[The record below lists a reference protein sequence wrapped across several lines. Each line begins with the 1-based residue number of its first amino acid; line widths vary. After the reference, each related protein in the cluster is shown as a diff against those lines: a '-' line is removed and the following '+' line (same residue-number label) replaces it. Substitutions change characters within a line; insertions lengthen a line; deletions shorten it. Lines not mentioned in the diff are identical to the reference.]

1 MESFKSTPH
10 SIACDAAT
18 IYSKLT
24 NPSLIQQQIEANADR
39 IDEQARQHL
48 DTVKFT
54 EDSISIQSPMGE
66 VALSLDRENSIEDER
81 VVYTAS
87 SSPVPIN
94 MVINLQSQ
102 DDGTT
107 MSTAELQLQLP
118 FFLRKMVVMK
128 HIISLSSELGM
139 TCIAEGAETVDQV
152 DLLFKNGC
160 TRVQGYFFDKPL
172 PVRDFCARLE
182 NPRYTQEH
190 SGNRKR
196 KRQA

>member
-66 VALSLDRENSIEDER
+66 VALSLDHENSIDGER

-94 MVINLQSQ
+94 MVINLEGQ

-118 FFLRKMVVMK
+118 FFLRKMVEGQ
-128 HIISLSSELGM
+128 LQ
-139 TCIAEGAETVDQV
+139 EGAERFGE
-152 DLLFKNGC
+152 LLS
-160 TRVQGYFFDKPL
+160 RIPFD
-172 PVRDFCARLE
+172 RL
-182 NPRYTQEH
+182 
-190 SGNRKR
+190 
-196 KRQA
+196 

>member
-24 NPSLIQQQIEANADR
+24 KPSLIQQQVEANADR

-118 FFLRKMVVMK
+118 FFLRKMVEGQ
-128 HIISLSSELGM
+128 LQ
-139 TCIAEGAETVDQV
+139 EGAERFGE
-152 DLLFKNGC
+152 LLS
-160 TRVQGYFFDKPL
+160 RIPFD
-172 PVRDFCARLE
+172 RL
-182 NPRYTQEH
+182 
-190 SGNRKR
+190 
-196 KRQA
+196 

>member
-66 VALSLDRENSIEDER
+66 VSLSLDHENSIEGQR
-81 VVYTAS
+81 VVYTTS

-94 MVINLQSQ
+94 MVVNLERLP
-102 DDGTT
+102 DDTT
-107 MSTAELQLQLP
+107 VSTAELQLNLP
-118 FFLRKMVVMK
+118 FFLRKMVEGQ
-128 HIISLSSELGM
+128 LQ
-139 TCIAEGAETVDQV
+139 EGAERFGE
-152 DLLFKNGC
+152 LLS
-160 TRVQGYFFDKPL
+160 RIPFD
-172 PVRDFCARLE
+172 RL
-182 NPRYTQEH
+182 
-190 SGNRKR
+190 
-196 KRQA
+196 

>member
-39 IDEQARQHL
+39 IDEQARPHL

-118 FFLRKMVVMK
+118 FFLRKMVEGQ
-128 HIISLSSELGM
+128 LQ
-139 TCIAEGAETVDQV
+139 EGAERFGE
-152 DLLFKNGC
+152 LLS
-160 TRVQGYFFDKPL
+160 RIPFD
-172 PVRDFCARLE
+172 RL
-182 NPRYTQEH
+182 
-190 SGNRKR
+190 
-196 KRQA
+196 

>member
-107 MSTAELQLQLP
+107 MSTAELQLKLP
-118 FFLRKMVVMK
+118 FFMRKMVEGQLV
-128 HIISLSSELGM
+128 
-139 TCIAEGAETVDQV
+139 EGANRFGE
-152 DLLFKNGC
+152 LLA
-160 TRVQGYFFDKPL
+160 RIPFD
-172 PVRDFCARLE
+172 RL
-182 NPRYTQEH
+182 
-190 SGNRKR
+190 
-196 KRQA
+196 

>member
-118 FFLRKMVVMK
+118 FFLRKMVEGQ
-128 HIISLSSELGM
+128 LQ
-139 TCIAEGAETVDQV
+139 EGANRFGE
-152 DLLFKNGC
+152 LLA
-160 TRVQGYFFDKPL
+160 RIPFD
-172 PVRDFCARLE
+172 RL
-182 NPRYTQEH
+182 
-190 SGNRKR
+190 
-196 KRQA
+196 

>member
-24 NPSLIQQQIEANADR
+24 NPSLIQQQIEANTDR

-118 FFLRKMVVMK
+118 FFLRKMVEGQ
-128 HIISLSSELGM
+128 LQ
-139 TCIAEGAETVDQV
+139 EGAERFGE
-152 DLLFKNGC
+152 LLS
-160 TRVQGYFFDKPL
+160 RIPFD
-172 PVRDFCARLE
+172 RL
-182 NPRYTQEH
+182 
-190 SGNRKR
+190 
-196 KRQA
+196 